1 MSTPGSVFLTSKGRE
16 VCYVERHQDM
26 ASDFWYLDNETGREF
41 DVRELPAAY
50 IADDSTAVRSG
61 DRVAHRRV
69 IRRALVAGFD
79 FKRSK

>member
-1 MSTPGSVFLTSKGRE
+1 MATPGSVFTTSKGRE
-16 VCYVERHQDM
+16 VCYVERHQGM
-26 ASDFWYLDNETGREF
+26 AADFWYLDNETGREF

-50 IADDSTAVRSG
+50 IANDGADVRLG
-61 DRVAHRRV
+61 DRDAHRRA